1 MKANQGKVFRIKG
14 TNYYVGK
21 EPEIG
26 SKLIAIYGKVLE
38 QPITLTE
45 DILEEV
51 DELPLPPLPPE
62 EEDIE
67 EE

>member
-14 TNYYVGK
+14 TNYYVWK
-21 EPEIG
+21 EPQIG
-26 SKLIAIYGKVLE
+26 NKLIAIYGKVLE

-51 DELPLPPLPPE
+51 DELPLPPLLP